1 MLKAALY
8 ARYSSNMKVANT
20 VSIYNGGR
28 TPPLF
33 LCRYYNVR
41 FKVVLVYLYL
51 LCSTERLSGVPNHF
65 KQKI

>member
-1 MLKAALY
+1 MHAIQVIESCEYCKHK
-8 ARYSSNMKVANT
+8 N
-20 VSIYNGGR
+20 NGGR

-51 LCSTERLSGVPNHF
+51 LCSTERLSGVPEL
-65 KQKI
+65 

>member
-1 MLKAALY
+1 MGIPIFYDKQFLFLGSY
-8 ARYSSNMKVANT
+8 T
-20 VSIYNGGR
+20 IYKNNGGR

-33 LCRYYNVR
+33 LCRYYDVR